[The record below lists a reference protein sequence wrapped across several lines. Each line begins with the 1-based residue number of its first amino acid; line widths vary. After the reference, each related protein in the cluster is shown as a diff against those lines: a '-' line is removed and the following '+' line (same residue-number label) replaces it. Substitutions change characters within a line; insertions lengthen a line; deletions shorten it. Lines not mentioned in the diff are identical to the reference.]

1 MSFVGFVRA
10 YAFSCPRMV
19 MVCVSGPMLRH
30 LMTVPV
36 LMALA
41 TACTEPVAPDN
52 SDMVAENIRA
62 QQVETFIRSFAL
74 EAPDR
79 AIRAAEARV
88 NLPTLQAALTQG
100 LSFESD
106 DSLQTIIRDGYASRA
121 WQPLFVNGSHLTPAG
136 QALLAAIQSSRD
148 HGLYA
153 ADYWLAEIQS
163 RQERLAA
170 GTRLEEIRTHLQ
182 MTPEDQGALLAWVE
196 RQTATDQTLPAV
208 DAVFGVVAEPSPAN
222 PLPRYAET
230 IAQLA
235 ASIEGVAQSGP
246 ELELYLAS
254 AALRYA
260 RDMRYENLDGL
271 IPADAAARGWNLE
284 DENTHPAIV
293 TERLT
298 EAWRS
303 ALVGDFAAWLEA
315 LPPAFEQYD
324 RLVAGAIQYR
334 GFVEQGGWAMLTAPV
349 DLEEGDEGPH
359 VIALRERLASENYF
373 DGDLT
378 TPVFDAALQ
387 DALEIYQETHQLNR
401 TGTLSE
407 ETISS
412 LNVPADRRL
421 AQIYVTLDRWR
432 QARVERHVGG
442 EYIWVN
448 VPDFHAE
455 LWDTNEMVYRWR
467 VVTGQPRR
475 FRDGRVEGRTPLFS
489 DTMLYVVFNP
499 YWNVPREIRESE
511 YQHLIDADPLWLSSN
526 GFEIVL
532 TEDGGDFLRQLP
544 GPANALG
551 QVKFLFPNEHDVYM
565 HDTPSRNLFS
575 RPVRAFSHGCVRVHE
590 PLDLAHLLLSRDM
603 GWSESRTDDFIEEQL
618 LEGTEQWVN
627 LRTPL
632 SIHIEYYTVRG
643 DENGRMHFL
652 ADIYRY
658 DRQRVNERQ
667 LEINP
672 AAIIPE

>member
-1 MSFVGFVRA
+1 VFV
-10 YAFSCPRMV
+10 S
-19 MVCVSGPMLRH
+19 
-30 LMTVPV
+30 
-36 LMALA
+36 
-41 TACTEPVAPDN
+41 
-52 SDMVAENIRA
+52 
-62 QQVETFIRSFAL
+62 
-74 EAPDR
+74 
-79 AIRAAEARV
+79 
-88 NLPTLQAALTQG
+88 
-100 LSFESD
+100 
-106 DSLQTIIRDGYASRA
+106 
-121 WQPLFVNGSHLTPAG
+121 GSHLTPAG
-136 QALLAAIQSSRD
+136 EALLAALRGTQD

-153 ADYWLAEIQS
+153 SDYWLTEIVTL
-163 RQERLAA
+163 QERLAA
-170 GTRLEEIRTHLQ
+170 GTRLEEIRTRLQ

-196 RQTATDQTLPAV
+196 TQTATDQTLPAV
-208 DAVFGVVAEPSPAN
+208 DAVFSVVAEPGADN

-230 IAQLA
+230 IEQLA
-235 ASIEGVAQSGP
+235 SSIEAVAQSGP
-246 ELELYLAS
+246 ALELYLAS

-260 RDMRYENLDGL
+260 RDMRFENLDGL

-284 DENTHPAIV
+284 DENSHAAIV
-293 TERLT
+293 SERVA
-298 EAWRS
+298 EAWTA
-303 ALVGDFAAWLEA
+303 ALGGDFAAWLST
-315 LPPAFEQYD
+315 LPPQFEQYD
-324 RLVAGAIQYR
+324 RLVAGAAQYR
-334 GFVEQGGWAMLTAPV
+334 GFVERGGWRPLTVPV
-349 DLEEGDEGPH
+349 DLSLGDQGPD
-359 VIALRERLASENYF
+359 VVSLRERLAAEQYF
-373 DGDLT
+373 EGDVT
-378 TPVFDAALQ
+378 NPVFDAPLR
-387 DALEIYQETHQLNR
+387 DALEVYQETHQLNV
-401 TGTLSE
+401 TGTVSE
-407 ETISS
+407 ETLAS

-432 QARVERHVGG
+432 HSRVERHVGG

-455 LWDTNEMVYRWR
+455 LWDTNELVYRWR

-511 YQHLIDADPLWLSSN
+511 YQHLIDADPLWLSTN
-526 GFEIVL
+526 GFEIVT

-544 GPANALG
+544 GPGNALG
-551 QVKFLFPNEHDVYM
+551 RVKFLFPNEHDVYM

-590 PLDLAHLLLSRDM
+590 PLDLARLLLSRDN

-627 LRTPL
+627 LRNPL

>member
-1 MSFVGFVRA
+1 
-10 YAFSCPRMV
+10 
-19 MVCVSGPMLRH
+19 MVCVPE
-30 LMTVPV
+30 PV
-36 LMALA
+36 LRCLITVSVVAALA
-41 TACTEPVAPDN
+41 SACTEPVAPDN
-52 SDMVAENIRA
+52 SDTVAENIRA

-88 NLPTLQAALTQG
+88 TLPTLQAALTQG
-100 LSFESD
+100 LDFET
-106 DSLQTIIRDGYASRA
+106 DSALQNILREGYAARA
-121 WQPLFVNGSHLTPAG
+121 WQPVFVNGSHLTPAG
-136 QALLAAIQSSRD
+136 EALLAALRGTQD

-153 ADYWLAEIQS
+153 SDYWLTEIVTL
-163 RQERLAA
+163 QERLAA
-170 GTRLEEIRTHLQ
+170 GTRLEEIRTRLQ

-196 RQTATDQTLPAV
+196 TQTATDQTLPAV
-208 DAVFGVVAEPSPAN
+208 DAVFSVVAEPGADN

-230 IAQLA
+230 IEQLA
-235 ASIEGVAQSGP
+235 SSIEAVAQSGP
-246 ELELYLAS
+246 ALELYLAS

-260 RDMRYENLDGL
+260 RDMRFENLDGL

-284 DENTHPAIV
+284 DENSHAAIV
-293 TERLT
+293 SERVA
-298 EAWRS
+298 EAWT
-303 ALVGDFAAWLEA
+303 AAIGGDFAAWLST
-315 LPPAFEQYD
+315 LPPQFEQYD
-324 RLVAGAIQYR
+324 RLVAGAAQYR
-334 GFVEQGGWAMLTAPV
+334 GFVERGGWRPLTVPV
-349 DLEEGDEGPH
+349 DLSLGDQGPD
-359 VIALRERLASENYF
+359 VVSLRERLAAEQYF
-373 DGDLT
+373 EGDVT
-378 TPVFDAALQ
+378 NPVFDAPLR
-387 DALEIYQETHQLNR
+387 DALEVYQETHQLNV
-401 TGTLSE
+401 TGTVSE
-407 ETISS
+407 ETLAS

-432 QARVERHVGG
+432 HSRVERHVGG

-455 LWDTNEMVYRWR
+455 LWDTNELVYRWR

-475 FRDGRVEGRTPLFS
+475 FRDGRVEGRTPMFS

-511 YQHLIDADPLWLSSN
+511 YQHLIDADPLWLSTN
-526 GFEIVL
+526 GFEIVT

-544 GPANALG
+544 GPGNALG

-590 PLDLAHLLLSRDM
+590 PLDLARLLLSRDM

-627 LRTPL
+627 LRNPL

>member
-1 MSFVGFVRA
+1 
-10 YAFSCPRMV
+10 MV
-19 MVCVSGPMLRH
+19 SVPG
-30 LMTVPV
+30 PV
-36 LMALA
+36 LRRLLLVGAMIALA
-41 TACTEPVAPDN
+41 NACTEPVAPDN
-52 SDMVAENIRA
+52 SDTVAENIRT

-88 NLPTLQAALTQG
+88 NLPTLQAAVTEG
-100 LSFESD
+100 LAFETD
-106 DSLQTIIRDGYASRA
+106 ASLQRIITDGYATRA
-121 WQPLFVNGSHLTPAG
+121 WQPMFVNGSHLTPAG
-136 QALLAAIQSSRD
+136 EALVAVLRDSRD

-153 ADYWLAEIQS
+153 AEYWLSEIEA

-170 GTRLEEIRTHLQ
+170 GTRLEEIRTSLQ

-196 RQTATDQTLPAV
+196 TQTATDQTLPAV
-208 DAVFGVVAEPSPAN
+208 DAVFSIVAEPGAGN

-230 IAQLA
+230 IDQLA
-235 ASIEGVAQSGP
+235 ASIEEVAESGP

-260 RDMRYENLDGL
+260 RDMRFENLDGI
-271 IPADAAARGWNLE
+271 IPADAEARGWNLE
-284 DENTHPAIV
+284 DESAHPAIV
-293 TERLT
+293 AERLT
-298 EAWRS
+298 ESWS
-303 ALVGDFAAWLEA
+303 AAIGGDFAAWLGT

-324 RLVAGAIQYR
+324 RLVAGATQYR
-334 GFVEQGGWAMLTAPV
+334 TFVEQGGWNTLTAPV
-349 DLEEGDEGPH
+349 DMEQGDQGPD
-359 VIALRERLASENYF
+359 VVALRERLAAENYL

-378 TPVFDAALQ
+378 NPVFDGALRAAI
-387 DALEIYQETHQLNR
+387 ETYQETHQLNV

-407 ETISS
+407 ETLSS

-432 QARVERHVGG
+432 HSRVERHVGG

-455 LWDTNEMVYRWR
+455 LWDTNELVYRWR

-475 FRDGRVEGRTPLFS
+475 FRDGRVEGRTPMFS
-489 DTMLYVVFNP
+489 DTMLYIVFNP

-511 YQHLIDADPLWLSSN
+511 YQHLIDTDPMWLSAN
-526 GFEIVL
+526 GFELVY

-544 GPANALG
+544 GPGNALG

-590 PLDLAHLLLSRDM
+590 PLDLARLLLSRDM
-603 GWSESRTDDFIEEQL
+603 GWSESRAEDFIEEQL

>member
-1 MSFVGFVRA
+1 
-10 YAFSCPRMV
+10 
-19 MVCVSGPMLRH
+19 MVCVPE
-30 LMTVPV
+30 PV
-36 LMALA
+36 LRCLITVSLVVALQS
-41 TACTEPVAPDN
+41 ACTEPVAPDN
-52 SDMVAENIRA
+52 SDTVAENIRA

-88 NLPTLQAALTQG
+88 SLPTLQAALTQG
-100 LSFESD
+100 LDFEP
-106 DSLQTIIRDGYASRA
+106 DSALQTILREGYAARA

-136 QALLAAIQSSRD
+136 EALLATLRDSQD

-153 ADYWLAEIQS
+153 SEYWLTEIVS

-170 GTRLEEIRTHLQ
+170 GTRLEEIRSRLQ
-182 MTPEDQGALLAWVE
+182 MTPEDQGALLAWVQT
-196 RQTATDQTLPAV
+196 QTATDQTLPAV
-208 DAVFGVVAEPSPAN
+208 DAVFSVVAEPGVDN

-230 IAQLA
+230 IEQLA
-235 ASIEGVAQSGP
+235 SSIEEVAQSGP
-246 ELELYLAS
+246 ALELYLAS

-260 RDMRYENLDGL
+260 RDMRFGNLDGL

-284 DENTHPAIV
+284 DTSSHAAVVN
-293 TERLT
+293 ERLA
-298 EAWRS
+298 EAWT
-303 ALVGDFAAWLEA
+303 AAVGGDFVAWLGT
-315 LPPAFEQYD
+315 LPPQFEQYD

-334 GFVEQGGWAMLTAPV
+334 EFVERGGWTTLLAPV
-349 DLEEGDEGPH
+349 DLSLGDEGAE
-359 VIALRERLASENYF
+359 VVSLRERLAAEQYF

-378 TPVFDAALQ
+378 NPVFDAPLR
-387 DALEIYQETHQLNR
+387 DALELYQETHQLNV
-401 TGTLSE
+401 TGTVSE
-407 ETISS
+407 ETLSS
-412 LNVPADRRL
+412 LHVPADRRL

-432 QARVERHVGG
+432 HSRVERHAGG

-455 LWDTNEMVYRWR
+455 LWDTNELVYRWR

-475 FRDGRVEGRTPLFS
+475 FRDGRVEGRTPMFS
-489 DTMLYVVFNP
+489 DTLLYIVFNP

-511 YQHLIDADPLWLSSN
+511 YQHLIDADPLWLSTN
-526 GFEIVL
+526 GFEMVF

-544 GPANALG
+544 GPGNALG

-590 PLDLAHLLLSRDM
+590 PLNLARILLLRDM
-603 GWSESRTDDFIEEQL
+603 GWSESRTDNFIEEQL
-618 LEGTEQWVN
+618 LEGSEQWVN
-627 LRTPL
+627 LRNPL

-643 DENGRMHFL
+643 DENGHMHFL